1 MMENYFP
8 SKDQF
13 LELSKNYNYIPVY
26 TELDSNSET
35 PLSIYRKIV
44 KNPYSFLLESVEG
57 DESVAR
63 YSFIG
68 INPKEII
75 KTGSEEQ
82 NGEVDP
88 LELLEKAM
96 ENIKFASLKGL
107 PK

>member
-1 MMENYFP
+1 MENCFP

-68 INPKEII
+68 INYVFILVISQPQK
-75 KTGSEEQ
+75 Q
-82 NGEVDP
+82 Y
-88 LELLEKAM
+88 LLTVQH
-96 ENIKFASLKGL
+96 
-107 PK
+107 